1 MAIDSHKYADEIR
14 TFDLQLFS
22 QDGIR
27 ISDLAVSL
35 GNVIAAGAS
44 VQYAS
49 LRYTSL
55 EVLMTD
61 AFTHDCGDYK
71 AILCL
76 VERAPSLVIWWTT
89 NMHSCVRLFHTPGP
103 ALFIAAGASM
113 TGWEVSRGDTITGGH
128 LAD

>member
-35 GNVIAAGAS
+35 GHVVAAGAS

-49 LRYTSL
+49 LKYTSL

-61 AFTHDCGDYK
+61 ALTHDCGDYE

-76 VERAPSLVIWWTT
+76 DE
-89 NMHSCVRLFHTPGP
+89 
-103 ALFIAAGASM
+103 
-113 TGWEVSRGDTITGGH
+113 
-128 LAD
+128 